1 MYFLLQCETHFNNTW
16 HHNRG
21 VVSKCRE
28 CGVYPLVNT
37 PDAHIYLNAIFSSL
51 PFTKQGDHKG
61 TLRQCLYGKMDRSA
75 AVVIGKIFSRQ
86 LRMWTWSVGS
96 SPALEVVI
104 LAEVGRE

>member
-1 MYFLLQCETHFNNTW
+1 MRHILIIPGTITGAWSASVESVGSNF
-16 HHNRG
+16 
-21 VVSKCRE
+21 
-28 CGVYPLVNT
+28 YPLVNT